1 MNRVFKTKWSVAH
14 QEYVVTDEKHTTKT
28 KTAKSAVA
36 LTVAALMLGA
46 GVASAAYMDPGF
58 VAKNSTQLEQAK
70 KSWETAEYQ
79 KDWGLAAMNASTAYA
94 LGYNGQGV
102 MVGIMDSG
110 ALLQKHP
117 DLAGDRFHAT
127 HVTGQYGSTGNR
139 YPQSVSPDNKGQPYE
154 KGEAFDVTGNWI
166 PNVNDNHGTHVVGTV
181 GANRDGTEF
190 HGVSWGSDILSG
202 NTGATDNNN
211 YGPYQD
217 HDFFYAGWKAMAD
230 TINEA
235 NGAERGGV
243 INNSWGT
250 NIRTKEVYKYSAEK
264 GGWVWDHYVTPD
276 EDTSKYTTGD
286 VPDNPA
292 DGEIYM
298 QTGHLAANTVQESEY
313 EYFYFK
319 KVYGE
324 KFAAGKANSD
334 KSFVDAAWEAVKGT
348 KVVQIFTTGNRNM
361 GNPFYRPLYPY
372 FNPEAEKNWIAV
384 AGLRKVSGF
393 DPANPKY
400 ELCDGWNEA
409 GLGKYWTVAAPGSGI
424 YSTIVGK
431 NPSVTESD
439 DPANPA
445 FGEPGY
451 ANMSGT
457 SMSAPH
463 VAGAMGVLMS
473 RYQDMNAIQVR
484 DVMFTTANHRNPDG
498 SVMNGWAD
506 VDGKVRDD
514 GEVSDRMGWG
524 VPDLDK
530 GMYGPGQFL
539 GKFEYTMASTPLD
552 VWSNDIT
559 NKALDQRRAEDEA
572 WLADYAKNL
581 NADDFVLGDQFIV
594 QNGTDDK
601 FDHIVD
607 KEDAKEW
614 RKEYYEKRKAAIEA
628 KLANGEYEGS
638 LVKRGEG
645 TLVMTGNNTYRGGTT
660 VEGGTLLGFA
670 ESFGVTGDDANAT
683 ANGKVVVNGG
693 SFGLLETYT
702 DNFTMTG
709 EHKAGVH
716 GDVQKAAND
725 AGHSVDVTVNK
736 DGAFYVV
743 AGHDVTMGT
752 LTLNEGATFAVGT
765 FDNNVLKEAYVGE
778 TQTGTLTAEKITGLD
793 NATIKPDLGDSA
805 FFDTKLEIKDNKL
818 TASVS
823 RNEDVNFA
831 TYASNANGNA
841 IAGAIEGAGSG
852 ALFDALI
859 GASKGDVAKT
869 YNSLGDDFILNTRN
883 AGIVNGMTLSRAIKD
898 QAAGIG
904 EGRKVE
910 MADGTA
916 RLWATGVGSWSAL
929 DYGQS
934 DMDSDFYAGLF
945 GAEVDVCSATKLGL
959 FFGAGSTDNKAGGNK
974 VESDDIHFG
983 AYGVTNFSDVVNATY
998 GFVYSHQS
1006 ADATRALQVGSQLGM
1021 NAFSGDTDIT
1031 QIFAEAAYTG
1041 LNTDAYSIEPYFGLS
1056 LIHAESDGFNEQVG
1070 TMAFSTTTEDQDV
1083 QVTTLGVRGTI
1094 PFTMGATKVALK
1106 GDVAWNHFFGDTEA
1120 EASMNLAGSGVA
1132 RLKGGELGDMASVG
1146 LGVEAQLGKM
1156 TTMGLSYTGA
1166 YDGDITSHGISANV
1180 RFNF

>member
-1 MNRVFKTKWSVAH
+1 
-14 QEYVVTDEKHTTKT
+14 
-28 KTAKSAVA
+28 
-36 LTVAALMLGA
+36 
-46 GVASAAYMDPGF
+46 
-58 VAKNSTQLEQAK
+58 
-70 KSWETAEYQ
+70 
-79 KDWGLAAMNASTAYA
+79 
-94 LGYNGQGV
+94 
-102 MVGIMDSG
+102 MDSG

-117 DLAGDRFHAT
+117 ELAGDRFSGT
-127 HVTGQYGSTGNR
+127 HVQGEYGSTGNR
-139 YPQSVSPDNKGQPYE
+139 YPQSVVNGGKGQPYE
-154 KGEAFDVTGNWI
+154 KGEAFDVTGDWMMG
-166 PNVNDNHGTHVVGTV
+166 VNDSHGTHVTGTV
-181 GANRDGTEF
+181 GGNRDGNEF
-190 HGVSWGSDILSG
+190 HGVSWGSDIVVG
-202 NTGATDNNN
+202 NTGATDSNN
-211 YGPYQD
+211 YGPFQD
-217 HDFFYAGWKAMAD
+217 HDYFYAGWKALAD
-230 TINEA
+230 DLIA
-235 NGAERGGV
+235 SNGADRGGV

-250 NIRTKEVYKYSAEK
+250 NARVMVLQVSYKDEK
-264 GGWVWDHYVTPD
+264 T
-276 EDTSKYTTGD
+276 
-286 VPDNPA
+286 
-292 DGEIYM
+292 GEIKWKTVKDEAGNMTY
-298 QTGHLAANTVQESEY
+298 QHAGEGLGDRPTDPNKEGSYRWYPSGHLPANSVADAEY
-313 EYFYFK
+313 EFFYSNMM
-319 KVYGE
+319 YGD
-324 KFAAGKANSD
+324 KFAAGEANSD
-334 KSFVDAAWEAVKGT
+334 KSFVDAAYEAVKGT
-348 KVVQIFTTGNRNM
+348 NVVQIFTTGNRNM
-361 GNPFYRPLYPY
+361 ENPFYRPLYPY
-372 FNPEAEKNWIAV
+372 FNPEAEKHWIAV
-384 AGLRKVSGF
+384 AGLQIDYDEYQDENGEWQIKYNYGTDGKYKYKWVDGF
-393 DPANPKY
+393 
-400 ELCDGWNEA
+400 NEA
-409 GLGKYWTVAAPGSGI
+409 GLAKWWTVVAPGDMI
-424 YSTIVGK
+424 YSSTVDDKTGEAGY
-431 NPSVTESD
+431 ESW
-439 DPANPA
+439 
-445 FGEPGY
+445 G
-451 ANMSGT
+451 GT
-457 SMSAPH
+457 SMAAPH

-473 RYQDMNAIQVR
+473 RYQDMSALQVR
-484 DVMFTTANHRNPDG
+484 DVMFTTANRYNTDDTLFEGWTSDEGVPDD
-498 SVMNGWAD
+498 NY
-506 VDGKVRDD
+506 
-514 GEVSDRMGWG
+514 GWG

-539 GKFEYTMASTPLD
+539 GKFNYNMQTSALD
-552 VWSNDIT
+552 VWTNDISQ
-559 NKALDQRRAEDEA
+559 KALDARKAEDEK
-572 WLADYAKNL
+572 WLADYDENL
-581 NADDFVLGDQFIV
+581 SADFNLGEDFVIGD
-594 QNGTDDK
+594 GTEASDD
-601 FDHIVD
+601 HVISL
-607 KEDAKEW
+607 EDAKKW
-614 RKEYYEKRKAAIEA
+614 RKEYFEKRKAAIEA
-628 KLANGEYEGS
+628 KLKNGEYDGT
-638 LVKRGEG
+638 LVKSGSG

-959 FFGAGSTDNKAGGNK
+959 FFGAGSTDNKAGDNK

-1006 ADATRALQVGSQLGM
+1006 ADGTRALQVGSQLGM

-1041 LNTDAYSIEPYFGLS
+1041 LNTSAYSIEPYFGLS
-1056 LIHAESDGFNEQVG
+1056 WIHAESDGFNEQIG

-1083 QVTTLGVRGTI
+1083 QVTTLGVRSAI
-1094 PFTMGATKVALK
+1094 PFTMGETKVALK

-1120 EASMNLAGSGVA
+1120 EASMALAGSGVA
-1132 RLKGGELGDMASVG
+1132 HLKGGELGDMASVG
-1146 LGVEAQLGKM
+1146 LGVEAQVGKM